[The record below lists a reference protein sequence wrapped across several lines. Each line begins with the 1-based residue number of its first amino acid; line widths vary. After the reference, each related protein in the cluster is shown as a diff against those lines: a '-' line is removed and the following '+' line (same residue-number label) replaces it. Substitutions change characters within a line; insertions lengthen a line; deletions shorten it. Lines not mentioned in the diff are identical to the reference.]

1 MQAAGWLSQ
10 RPRLRRW
17 GGMALVVVAI
27 GAAFFPA
34 LQGGFVWDDNA
45 HVTRPDLRSPS
56 GLARIWFDVGATQQY
71 YPLLYSAFWIEHQL
85 WGDHPLGYHL
95 VNLALHAAAACL
107 VYLILRKLAIPGAL
121 LAAAI
126 FAVHP
131 VQVESVAWISEQ
143 KNTLSAVFYLSA
155 LLTYLHFDQTRQRR
169 QYALALGLFVLAVLS
184 KTTTVTLPAAL
195 LVIFWW
201 QRGRLSWRGDVKPLI
216 PFFLLAATVGL
227 FVAWVERKVI
237 GAEGEAFD
245 LSFVERGLLAGRA
258 IWFYLGK
265 LVWPRNL
272 IFVYPRWQI
281 DPAAWW
287 QWLFP
292 LADAAVLI
300 ALWLVRRHWRAPLAG
315 WLFFV
320 GTLFPV
326 LGFFNAYLFRYT
338 YVADHFQYL
347 ACLGMIVLASAG
359 IALLLDRWSKTARHA
374 GQGFCILLL
383 ATLILLSRRQSQMYS
398 DTVTLYQTTIERNPA
413 CWMAHNNLGV
423 ALLDAGQPQQAIEHY
438 QLALQL
444 RPDYAEAHNNLGVA
458 LARLGKFSEAIVQ
471 YQETLKLN
479 PNYLDAFNNLGNA
492 LVKSNRLQEAI
503 QQYQLALQHNPNY
516 PEAHANLAAALA
528 GVGQLPEAIQQYQ
541 LALQLKPDNFDALA
555 NMALAYAKMNRPS
568 EAIAAGEKAASLARS
583 HGDPALARQIDA
595 WLKKY
600 RQEMAQPQS
609 TTPADPTL
617 LPSS

>member
-1 MQAAGWLSQ
+1 M
-10 RPRLRRW
+10 
-17 GGMALVVVAI
+17 
-27 GAAFFPA
+27 
-34 LQGGFVWDDNA
+34 
-45 HVTRPDLRSPS
+45 
-56 GLARIWFDVGATQQY
+56 
-71 YPLLYSAFWIEHQL
+71 
-85 WGDHPLGYHL
+85 
-95 VNLALHAAAACL
+95 
-107 VYLILRKLAIPGAL
+107 
-121 LAAAI
+121 
-126 FAVHP
+126 HP

-201 QRGRLSWRGDVKPLI
+201 QHGRLSWRGDVKPLI

-413 CWMAHNNLGV
+413 CWMAHNELGSVLAAQGQTDDAIGEYREALAIKPDHAAAYNNLGLQL
-423 ALLDAGQPQQAIEHY
+423 AGLRRFDEAFENYRRALELNPNFAEAHINLGSLLLDQGQMPQAIE
-438 QLALQL
+438 QFEQAVQIKPNL
-444 RPDYAEAHNNLGVA
+444 AEAHYALGM
-458 LARLGKFSEAIVQ
+458 
-471 YQETLKLN
+471 
-479 PNYLDAFNNLGNA
+479 AFA
-492 LVKSNRLQEAI
+492 PQDKRQ
-503 QQYQLALQHNPNY
+503 
-516 PEAHANLAAALA
+516 
-528 GVGQLPEAIQQYQ
+528 
-541 LALQLKPDNFDALA
+541 K
-555 NMALAYAKMNRPS
+555 
-568 EAIAAGEKAASLARS
+568 RS
-583 HGDPALARQIDA
+583 INTNWR
-595 WLKKY
+595 
-600 RQEMAQPQS
+600 
-609 TTPADPTL
+609 
-617 LPSS
+617 

>member
-1 MQAAGWLSQ
+1 M
-10 RPRLRRW
+10 
-17 GGMALVVVAI
+17 
-27 GAAFFPA
+27 
-34 LQGGFVWDDNA
+34 
-45 HVTRPDLRSPS
+45 
-56 GLARIWFDVGATQQY
+56 
-71 YPLLYSAFWIEHQL
+71 
-85 WGDHPLGYHL
+85 
-95 VNLALHAAAACL
+95 
-107 VYLILRKLAIPGAL
+107 
-121 LAAAI
+121 
-126 FAVHP
+126 
-131 VQVESVAWISEQ
+131 
-143 KNTLSAVFYLSA
+143 
-155 LLTYLHFDQTRQRR
+155 
-169 QYALALGLFVLAVLS
+169 
-184 KTTTVTLPAAL
+184 
-195 LVIFWW
+195 
-201 QRGRLSWRGDVKPLI
+201 
-216 PFFLLAATVGL
+216 
-227 FVAWVERKVI
+227 
-237 GAEGEAFD
+237 
-245 LSFVERGLLAGRA
+245 
-258 IWFYLGK
+258 
-265 LVWPRNL
+265 
-272 IFVYPRWQI
+272 
-281 DPAAWW
+281 
-287 QWLFP
+287 
-292 LADAAVLI
+292 LI
-300 ALWLVRRHWRAPLAG
+300 ALWLVRRRWRAPLAG

-359 IALLLDRWSKTARHA
+359 IALLLDRWSATARHA

-479 PNYLDAFNNLGNA
+479 PDYLDAYNNLGNA

-516 PEAHANLAAALA
+516 SEAHANLAAALA

-555 NMALAYAKMNRPS
+555 NMALAYAKMQRPS